1 MPSWGEFERDA
12 PEAATLVRESFAR
25 GRHCTMATLRA
36 DGSPRISGTEVQFI
50 ADELWIGSMPSSRK
64 AADLRHDARVAI
76 HSPSPDPS
84 PQDHTDWVGDAKVAG
99 RAVEVTD
106 EATRTSYLEA
116 LQALMPEVTE
126 TAPSEANDG
135 GSDGAD
141 GADRPDDEQ
150 GEQAGPELEFDLFRI
165 DIAEA
170 VSTRIGDPADH
181 LVLTVWHETRGT
193 QTIRRT

>member
-1 MPSWGEFERDA
+1 MTLLTINGVMFVAEVVVGWIAESTALLADSLDMLADA
-12 PEAATLVRESFAR
+12 IVSLEY
-25 GRHCTMATLRA
+25 
-36 DGSPRISGTEVQFI
+36 
-50 ADELWIGSMPSSRK
+50 
-64 AADLRHDARVAI
+64 
-76 HSPSPDPS
+76 
-84 PQDHTDWVGDAKVAG
+84 
-99 RAVEVTD
+99 
-106 EATRTSYLEA
+106 YLET

-141 GADRPDDEQ
+141 GADRPDDKQ